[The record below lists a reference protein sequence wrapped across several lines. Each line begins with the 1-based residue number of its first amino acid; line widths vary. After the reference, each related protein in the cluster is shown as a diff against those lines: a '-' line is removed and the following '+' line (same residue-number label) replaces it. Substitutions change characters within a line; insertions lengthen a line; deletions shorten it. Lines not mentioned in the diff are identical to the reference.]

1 MTTQSLIMSETSKL
15 AEMIMVM
22 KEVMKDKE
30 VQESF
35 TAQFRDDCKRMI
47 EESKNE
53 IKKEVEEIIEEK
65 MKPVEVKNTA
75 MEERMNAM
83 EKWADSAEQESRS
96 TNLIIRGLT
105 NINGLNEQELV
116 TNIATTLSRKLEM
129 KLTPEDIK
137 YAIKIGKN
145 VNDNHKPVKVVFHD
159 WRAGDFIF
167 RKEVSHTHGCKG
179 LIC

>member
-1 MTTQSLIMSETSKL
+1 
-15 AEMIMVM
+15 
-22 KEVMKDKE
+22 
-30 VQESF
+30 
-35 TAQFRDDCKRMI
+35 
-47 EESKNE
+47 
-53 IKKEVEEIIEEK
+53 
-65 MKPVEVKNTA
+65 

-83 EKWADSAEQESRS
+83 EKWADSAEQESRN

-159 WRAGDFIF
+159 RRTRDFIF
-167 RKEVSHTHGCKG
+167 RKRGLLKG
-179 LIC
+179 TNIWLGEDLTTKRSKLAYQARIIAKKHDKYKTWTFEGKVYFKMADDDEPTRIDNEADLPTD